1 MAAQCLTPQQGQQ
14 EAFSKGKE
22 RQAEVSDGERIL
34 VALGALGP
42 LPRLSSPLTSL
53 KLM

>member
-1 MAAQCLTPQQGQQ
+1 MARFLIPQQGQQ

-22 RQAEVSDGERIL
+22 RRAEVSDGERIL
-34 VALGALGP
+34 VALGPFGP
-42 LPRLSSPLTSL
+42 LPSLSSPLTLL